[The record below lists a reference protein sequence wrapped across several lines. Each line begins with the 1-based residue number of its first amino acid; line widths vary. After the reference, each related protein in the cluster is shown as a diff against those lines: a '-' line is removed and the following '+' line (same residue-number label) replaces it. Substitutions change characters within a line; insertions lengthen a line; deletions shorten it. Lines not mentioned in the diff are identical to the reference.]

1 DFASNYVEADGDIST
16 GGNITIG
23 GCPTSTAAVPGF
35 DHTHCE
41 VFHDGGPLSFGNI
54 TIRGGVTQTAT
65 PGFYHGHEVYSHAS
79 YRGAIHIGGL
89 IVMKSTTTGTGDL
102 GSNNEVFA
110 DGGDVSALGVI
121 ITDFSSQTEH
131 NQLFS
136 ENGADLTIGLGGV
149 TINGSGS
156 GFHDD

>member
-1 DFASNYVEADGDIST
+1 NYVEADGDIST

-23 GCPTSTAAVPGF
+23 GSVTQTATLTEF
-35 DHTHCE
+35 DDT
-41 VFHDGGPLSFGNI
+41 DGELFNDVATFSFGNI
-54 TIRGGVTQTAT
+54 TIGGGVTQTAT
-65 PGFYHGHEVYSHAS
+65 SAFYQENEVYSQTS
-79 YRGAIHIGGL
+79 YGGAIHIGGL

-136 ENGADLTIGLGGV
+136 EN
-149 TINGSGS
+149 
-156 GFHDD
+156 